1 MWKRA
6 ANIYI
11 GVCVILGGIFAFGVG
26 MIFWHSYTNER
37 NPVFQT
43 TMTDVECCD
52 DFNAYFTQKFNALGV
67 KKVHCFIFQGHTH
80 RPYYWICLVG
90 KCPESADLP
99 KTYKSHSFDGNISV
113 FTALK
118 LAGADPDDSE
128 TFKEI
133 DTWFYLYKNWVV
145 FKMDGK
151 HTPFL
156 FEDADK
162 QAYLEKHIRKRSE
175 NR

>member
-26 MIFWHSYTNER
+26 MIFWQSYTNER

-67 KKVHCFIFQGHTH
+67 KKVHCFIFQGHTPPVLLDLSC
-80 RPYYWICLVG
+80 RQVFR
-90 KCPESADLP
+90 KCGFASNL
-99 KTYKSHSFDGNISV
+99 
-113 FTALK
+113 
-118 LAGADPDDSE
+118 
-128 TFKEI
+128 
-133 DTWFYLYKNWVV
+133 
-145 FKMDGK
+145 
-151 HTPFL
+151 
-156 FEDADK
+156 
-162 QAYLEKHIRKRSE
+162 
-175 NR
+175 